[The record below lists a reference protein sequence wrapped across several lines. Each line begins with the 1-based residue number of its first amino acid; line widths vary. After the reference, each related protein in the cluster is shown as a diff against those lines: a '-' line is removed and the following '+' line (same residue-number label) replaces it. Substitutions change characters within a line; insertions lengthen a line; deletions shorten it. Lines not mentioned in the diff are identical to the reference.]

1 MGQRIKKGD
10 TVVVISG
17 ADKGK
22 SGTVRKIDS
31 KDGRLIVEGINRV
44 WKHVKP
50 SQKFPQGG
58 RMQKEAPI
66 QASNV
71 QPVDPSTGKGTK
83 VKFEVR
89 DGQKVR
95 VAKKGGTVLGKA

>member
-1 MGQRIKKGD
+1 MAQRIKKGD
-10 TVVVISG
+10 TVVIISG
-17 ADKGK
+17 VEKGK
-22 SGTVRKIDS
+22 TGQVKRILEDRIVID
-31 KDGRLIVEGINRV
+31 GLNRV

-58 RMQKEAPI
+58 RVQKEAAVHI
-66 QASNV
+66 SNV

-89 DGQKVR
+89 DGKKTR
-95 VAKKGGTVLGKA
+95 VASKSGTLLGKT